1 MLDEH
6 SLLLACS
13 LRPHGQ
19 LKDVYEGQTMM
30 AQNFEAVVLLDFM
43 VSFPAPLVPL
53 PYPKLENRA
62 RAVVGLGRVCSHAN
76 SNGVGI

>member
-1 MLDEH
+1 
-6 SLLLACS
+6 
-13 LRPHGQ
+13 
-19 LKDVYEGQTMM
+19 MM